1 MKGSTGFQY
10 IDRDRLLLAVHIAK
24 RDVKCLSSN
33 DYEDNAS
40 IYDAAQNYNVKPI
53 SLSVD
58 DQFDQSLTKVNRNL
72 RRKCKP
78 ILSTPRISAL
88 KDDSPRIICNST
100 ADTIQQRT
108 CENKMP
114 ARSDS
119 PPIRDTDSW
128 TPSRRRALHEP
139 TERQLRN
146 SQESRIRQLQAKMS
160 QYSAALEEL
169 QQNYLLDKASP
180 RESIKHSEI
189 VKKPPV
195 KRSINRPKSSSVS
208 GSIIRTKPVILRP
221 RSVHASSNTKYPSKL
236 QRSTSFNG
244 RKSKDDHYSV
254 SSNLISSDVDNHYDS
269 KIHSLWKEAVDSLNL
284 NRSDVVILQP
294 DKSDTFREE
303 NLQRPVY
310 TSVNNHHSR
319 ISSSQPDINTKESYS
334 THDNVLCSA
343 MRELLLQIDEAE
355 IEENEIRR
363 RWANKLTPI
372 SNGLHSLTNYNPPP
386 PVKFQSTCTNH
397 KLDTCSSLH
406 GDFHSHLKYK
416 PFTCPNPSNESIQSS
431 FSKKDA
437 PDSKMESLSIPED
450 NKSSALSH
458 FPPLILPVKLHRHL
472 LQTKTKRDSQ
482 IKNMW
487 FYLGPSTT
495 FNNLPDT
502 PVARVCEDLTKDL
515 IQEAIDELYQTID
528 HTASELVDELIKAE
542 LLPEAPDT
550 SISFDNRCE
559 DDPQC
564 LSTPALFRQPDL
576 IVHEFDAPL
585 LSKNCAEENQNT
597 SNTTSII
604 LEHDSNLSGEQSIDD
619 ELSTCQNIRNA
630 SEVDEEEEE
639 VSEKYTSEFEQDT
652 IS

>member
-24 RDVKCLSSN
+24 RDVKSLSSN
-33 DYEDNAS
+33 DYEDNTS
-40 IYDAAQNYNVKPI
+40 IYEASQNYNVKPV
-53 SLSVD
+53 SPSVD
-58 DQFDQSLTKVNRNL
+58 NQSDQSLIKVNRNL

-108 CENKMP
+108 SENKMP

-139 TERQLRN
+139 TERQLKN

-169 QQNYLLDKASP
+169 QQYYLSDKASP

-208 GSIIRTKPVILRP
+208 GSIIRPKPVILRP
-221 RSVHASSNTKYPSKL
+221 RSVHASNTKYPSKI

-244 RKSKDDHYSV
+244 IKSKDDHYSV
-254 SSNLISSDVDNHYDS
+254 SSIPISSDVDNHYDS

-284 NRSDVVILQP
+284 NGSDVVLLQP
-294 DKSDTFREE
+294 DKSETFREE

-319 ISSSQPDINTKESYS
+319 ISPSQPDTNTKESYS
-334 THDNVLCSA
+334 THDSVLCSA
-343 MRELLLQIDEAE
+343 MKQLLLQIDEAE

-363 RWANKLTPI
+363 RWANKLTPV
-372 SNGLHSLTNYNPPP
+372 SNGSHSLTSYNPPP
-386 PVKFQSTCTNH
+386 PVKIQSTCTNH
-397 KLDTCSSLH
+397 KLDTCSTSH
-406 GDFHSHLKYK
+406 GDFHSQLKYK

-437 PDSKMESLSIPED
+437 PDSKTESLSIPED

-458 FPPLILPVKLHRHL
+458 LPSLILPVKLHRHL

-495 FNNLPDT
+495 FNNLPDI
-502 PVARVCEDLTKDL
+502 PVAHVCEELAKDL

-559 DDPQC
+559 DDPHC
-564 LSTPALFRQPDL
+564 LSTPALFRQSDL
-576 IVHEFDAPL
+576 IVHEFEAPV
-585 LSKNCAEENQNT
+585 LSKNCGEENQNT
-597 SNTTSII
+597 SNSTSII
-604 LEHDSNLSGEQSIDD
+604 LEHDSNLSGEQSVD
-619 ELSTCQNIRNA
+619 ELSNCQSIRNA
-630 SEVDEEEEE
+630 SEIEEE

-652 IS
+652 VS